1 MVMAQDDW
9 TAKVNAWTTHQK
21 LSKQSPRGWLAL
33 SSISSK
39 KQPGKIWLLKI
50 SNSSYS
56 ILKLSTSY
64 FQISGHRF
72 NLPLWKKNNIPQL
85 RWSGSTWELPRY
97 PGAFSSWD
105 TEESDHLRWRWSHAQ
120 MRNDRDET
128 DGHESWQ
135 LSMTRKISER
145 LVRPSPPVF
154 LLIILLSSRPRL
166 FATCSLHCWLS
177 VPEHLISAM
186 NLLTPHKL
194 FHRTMQLQCRQ
205 LERLITMCCVFSS
218 WLARLAQYRVWK
230 LLDFREK
237 MNYYQLAKT
246 TNTITPTS
254 RKEDHGVSHYLH
266 CLKPPFVLFPLSRSP
281 AILPP
286 LRQHSFPW
294 QTTVT
299 W

>member
-1 MVMAQDDW
+1 
-9 TAKVNAWTTHQK
+9 
-21 LSKQSPRGWLAL
+21 
-33 SSISSK
+33 
-39 KQPGKIWLLKI
+39 
-50 SNSSYS
+50 
-56 ILKLSTSY
+56 
-64 FQISGHRF
+64 
-72 NLPLWKKNNIPQL
+72 
-85 RWSGSTWELPRY
+85 
-97 PGAFSSWD
+97 
-105 TEESDHLRWRWSHAQ
+105 
-120 MRNDRDET
+120 
-128 DGHESWQ
+128 
-135 LSMTRKISER
+135 MTRKISER

-266 CLKPPFVLFPLSRSP
+266 CLKPPFVLFPLSRFP